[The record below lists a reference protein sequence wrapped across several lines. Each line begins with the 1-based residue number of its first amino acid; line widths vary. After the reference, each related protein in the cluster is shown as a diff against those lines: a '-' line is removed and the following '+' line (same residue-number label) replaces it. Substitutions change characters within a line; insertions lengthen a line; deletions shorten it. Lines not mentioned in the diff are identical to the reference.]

1 MKGNWKIMFLMD
13 QVRQY
18 IQIVPSMQANSL
30 KIRSMVKEL
39 CIKVIT
45 FIVEIL
51 KMIIL
56 MVSLD
61 MEDKMDKL
69 MIEIGYKIKSM
80 DMLYILGLMEV
91 NIKDIK
97 QMKKGKGKGN

>member
-1 MKGNWKIMFLMD
+1 
-13 QVRQY
+13 
-18 IQIVPSMQANSL
+18 
-30 KIRSMVKEL
+30 MVKEL

-97 QMKKGKGKGN
+97 

>member
-1 MKGNWKIMFLMD
+1 
-13 QVRQY
+13 
-18 IQIVPSMQANSL
+18 
-30 KIRSMVKEL
+30 
-39 CIKVIT
+39 
-45 FIVEIL
+45 
-51 KMIIL
+51 

-97 QMKKGKGKGN
+97 